1 MCRSWCSVHPVV
13 PVKTAAAPPVG
24 QSGAAGVRVEVG
36 GGHGDSGP
44 AVGEED
50 RPGLAVTDEW
60 AGGRAV
66 SGCQF
71 TGRSVAAFADDDGSL
86 GGLVD
91 VFDVEAE
98 GFFGAHRGV
107 EQEPPQGLVTRRK
120 VASAPQPFE
129 LVGGDDPQVGVAAF
143 VAAADPGGRVC
154 ARPALPGAVGEEAAE
169 GGEVEVP
176 GGRRGVPV
184 VGVEEP
190 AHGAELEPV
199 DGLVPGPVDEAVQA
213 EAVGAAGLWSQ
224 VTLGQEGLDGV
235 GDRGLARPIPT

>member
-1 MCRSWCSVHPVV
+1 LSNNGNNQW
-13 PVKTAAAPPVG
+13 G
-24 QSGAAGVRVEVG
+24 GVSE
-36 GGHGDSGP
+36 P
-44 AVGEED
+44 
-50 RPGLAVTDEW
+50 T
-60 AGGRAV
+60 RA
-66 SGCQF
+66 QL
-71 TGRSVAAFADDDGSL
+71 AAFADDGGGL

-107 EQEPPQGLVTRRK
+107 EQEPPQGFVTRRK

-129 LVGGDDPQVGVAAF
+129 LIGGDDPQVGVAAF

-184 VGVEEP
+184 VGVSRNPRRVRGWSRLTGWCP
-190 AHGAELEPV
+190 ARSTRRCRQKP
-199 DGLVPGPVDEAVQA
+199 
-213 EAVGAAGLWSQ
+213 
-224 VTLGQEGLDGV
+224 
-235 GDRGLARPIPT
+235 